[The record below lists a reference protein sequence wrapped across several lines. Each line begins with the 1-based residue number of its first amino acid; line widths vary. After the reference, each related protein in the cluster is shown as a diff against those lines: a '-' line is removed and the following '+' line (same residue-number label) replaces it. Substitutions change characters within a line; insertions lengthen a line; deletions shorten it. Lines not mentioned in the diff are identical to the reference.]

1 MKIKIRCIIRKKNY
15 IYDISY
21 TKIKK
26 REKKQFTQ
34 KYEENIK
41 KLKFRFRIILPDI
54 TRVTRAVY
62 FFDYIYIYIRVYY
75 IYIYHIYI
83 RLG

>member
-1 MKIKIRCIIRKKNY
+1 MNENKNTMYHTQKKLH
-15 IYDISY
+15 ISYDISY

-62 FFDYIYIYIRVYY
+62 FFDYIYIYIS
-75 IYIYHIYI
+75 I
-83 RLG
+83 

>member
-62 FFDYIYIYIRVYY
+62 FFDYIRWCAYTATQHWLFVHYQ
-75 IYIYHIYI
+75 
-83 RLG
+83 

>member
-1 MKIKIRCIIRKKNY
+1 MNENKNTMYQTQKKLH
-15 IYDISY
+15 ISY

-62 FFDYIYIYIRVYY
+62 FFDYMK
-75 IYIYHIYI
+75 
-83 RLG
+83 